1 VFAAVTQV
9 AESIKSSRSLLVVS
23 PAALSLAAVPSSDAL
38 ISRSA
43 AVLSVVSLSK
53 RDYASSFMMS
63 LLAVNASAVSESALA
78 KL

>member
-1 VFAAVTQV
+1 MFAADSQV
-9 AESIKSSRSLLVVS
+9 EESIKSARSLLVVS
-23 PAALSLAAVPSSDAL
+23 PVALSLAAVLSSAAL

-43 AVLSVVSLSK
+43 AVLSTVSLSK

-63 LLAVNASAVSESALA
+63 LLAVNASATSESTLA

>member
-1 VFAAVTQV
+1 MFAAETQV
-9 AESIKSSRSLLVVS
+9 EESIKASRSLLSES
-23 PAALSLAAVPSSDAL
+23 PVALSLAAVPSSDAL

-78 KL
+78 KS